1 MAIEIVLPRLGWT
14 MEEGTLVEWL
24 KQDGDP
30 VKAGEVLFTVESDKA
45 VNEVESFD
53 DGVLRIPPDSPL
65 PGATVP
71 VGTLLAYILQPGEAL
86 PAGRA
91 ASAPAPAAGAGTPA
105 VSVASAASRRGG
117 PPISPR
123 ARRLARQ
130 LGVDWSQLRGSG
142 LSGRIAERDIQ
153 AAAARVPKISPLARR
168 MAQEAGVDLGALAA
182 QKPGARLQRQDVE
195 AALAA
200 GPAPLA
206 DAEVPHSSL
215 RRIIAQRLGESSR
228 DTAAVTLFSEA
239 DATEL
244 VLLRERFKEA
254 LSPRQQRVPT
264 YNDLFL
270 KLTALALSEHPQL
283 NASWQEDAIQ
293 VHSRID
299 LGMAVDTEVGLL
311 VPVLRQ
317 ADRLSLQELAE
328 QSAAL
333 AEGARTRRLKLDQLQ
348 GATFTVT
355 NLGMYNIDAF
365 TPIIDLP
372 QCAILGLGRIALR
385 PAVYQGQVAPRHQV
399 VLSLTFDHRVVDGG
413 PAARFLDAVRQYTEQ
428 PHLWLA
434 R

>member
-1 MAIEIVLPRLGWT
+1 MAVEIVLPRLGWT

-30 VKAGEVLFTVESDKA
+30 VKAGEILFTVESDKA

-53 DGVLRIPPDSPL
+53 EGILRIPPDSPA
-65 PGATVP
+65 PGTTVP

-86 PAGRA
+86 PASRV
-91 ASAPAPAAGAGTPA
+91 ASAPA
-105 VSVASAASRRGG
+105 ASAAATPAAAPTTSRHSG
-117 PPISPR
+117 PAISPR
-123 ARRLARQ
+123 ARRLALQ

-142 LSGRIAERDIQ
+142 QSGRIAERDIQ
-153 AAAARVPKISPLARR
+153 AAARAPKISPLARR
-168 MAQEAGVDLGALAA
+168 MAQEAGVDLSALAA
-182 QKPGARLQRQDVE
+182 SKPGARLQRQDVE
-195 AALAA
+195 AALTTPPSATPAA
-200 GPAPLA
+200 GTTTPL
-206 DAEVPHSSL
+206 SSL
-215 RRIIAQRLGESSR
+215 RRIIAQRLSESSR
-228 DTAAVTLFSEA
+228 TTAPVTLFAEA

-244 VLLRERFKEA
+244 VELRQRFKEA
-254 LSPRQQRVPT
+254 LASRQQQVPT

-283 NASWQEDAIQ
+283 NASWQEDTIQ
-293 VHSRID
+293 THAQID
-299 LGMAVDTEVGLL
+299 IGMAVDTEAGLL

-317 ADRLSLQELAE
+317 VDRLSLQELSA

-333 AEGARTRRLKLDQLQ
+333 AEGARNRRLKPDQLQ

-385 PAVYQGQVAPRHQV
+385 PAVYQGQVVPRHQL
-399 VLSLTFDHRVVDGG
+399 VLSLSFDHRVVDGG
-413 PAARFLDAVRQYTEQ
+413 PAARFLDTVRQYVEQ

>member
-1 MAIEIVLPRLGWT
+1 MAVEIVLPRLGWT

-24 KQDGDP
+24 KKDGDQ
-30 VKAGEVLFTVESDKA
+30 VQAGEVIFTVESDKA

-53 DGVLRIPPDSPL
+53 AGVLRIPPDSPA

-71 VGTLLAYILQPGEAL
+71 VGTLLAYILLPGEAL
-86 PAGRA
+86 PAGRVASA
-91 ASAPAPAAGAGTPA
+91 AAPTAAAAPAPAP
-105 VSVASAASRRGG
+105 AASRRGG
-117 PPISPR
+117 PAISPR
-123 ARRLARQ
+123 ARRLALQ

-142 LSGRIAERDIQ
+142 QSGRIAERDIQ
-153 AAAARVPKISPLARR
+153 AAARAPRVSPVARR
-168 MAQEAGVDLGALAA
+168 MAQEAGVDLSALAA
-182 QKPGARLQRQDVE
+182 AKPGTRLQRQDVE
-195 AALAA
+195 AALVAPPTAGAA
-200 GPAPLA
+200 QPL
-206 DAEVPHSSL
+206 SSL
-215 RRIIAQRLGESSR
+215 RRIIAQRMGESSR
-228 DTAAVTLFSEA
+228 TTAAVTLFAEA

-244 VLLRERFKEA
+244 VELRQRFKEA
-254 LSPRQQRVPT
+254 LAARQQQVPS

-270 KLTALALSEHPQL
+270 KLTAVALSEHPQL
-283 NASWQEDAIQ
+283 NASWQGDTIQ
-293 VHSRID
+293 THTQID
-299 LGMAVDTEVGLL
+299 LGMAVDTEAGLL

-317 ADRLSLQELAE
+317 VDRLSLQELAA
-328 QSAAL
+328 QSEAL
-333 AEGARTRRLKLDQLQ
+333 AEGARTRRLKPDQLQ

-372 QCAILGLGRIALR
+372 QCAILGIGRIALR
-385 PAVYQGQVAPRHQV
+385 PAVHQGQVVPRHQV

>member
-1 MAIEIVLPRLGWT
+1 MAVEIVLPRLGWT

-30 VKAGEVLFTVESDKA
+30 VKPGEIIFTVESDKA
-45 VNEVESFD
+45 LNEIESFD
-53 DGVLRIPPDSPL
+53 EGVLRIPADSPP
-65 PGATVP
+65 PGTTVP
-71 VGTLLAYILQPGEAL
+71 VGTLLAYILAPGEAM
-86 PAGRA
+86 PTGRTTTAVATTA
-91 ASAPAPAAGAGTPA
+91 AAPTAAAAVA
-105 VSVASAASRRGG
+105 VSSRRSG

-123 ARRLARQ
+123 ARRLAKQ
-130 LGVDWSQLRGSG
+130 LGVDWSQLKGSG

-153 AAAARVPKISPLARR
+153 AAARAPRVSPVARR
-168 MAQEAGVDLGALAA
+168 LAQEAGVDLSTLAA
-182 QKPGARLQRQDVE
+182 QKPGARLSRQDVE

-200 GPAPLA
+200 PPAAGESAPL
-206 DAEVPHSSL
+206 SSL
-215 RRIIAQRLGESSR
+215 RRIIAQRMGQSSR
-228 DTAAVTLFSEA
+228 ETASVTLFTEA

-244 VLLRERFKEA
+244 VALRQRFKEA
-254 LSPRQQRVPT
+254 LGPRQQWVPT

-270 KLTALALSEHPQL
+270 KLTALSLAEHPAL
-283 NASWQEDAIQ
+283 NASWGEGAIQ
-293 VHSRID
+293 MHRQID
-299 LGMAVDTEVGLL
+299 LGVAVDTEAGLV

-317 ADRLSLQELAE
+317 VDRLSLQDLAE

-333 AEGARTRRLKLDQLQ
+333 AENARTRRLKPDQLQ

-385 PAVYQGQVAPRHQV
+385 PAVHQGQVVPRHQV
-399 VLSLTFDHRVVDGG
+399 VLSLSFDHRVVDGG
-413 PAARFLDAVRQYTEQ
+413 PAARFLDTVRQYTEQ
-428 PHLWLA
+428 PHLWLG

>member
-30 VKAGEVLFTVESDKA
+30 VKPGEIIFTVESDKA
-45 VNEVESFD
+45 VNEIESFD
-53 DGVLRIPPDSPL
+53 EGVLRIPADSPP
-65 PGATVP
+65 PGTKMP
-71 VGTLLAYILQPGEAL
+71 VGTLLAYILQPGEAM

-91 ASAPAPAAGAGTPA
+91 STAAANAIAVAAPAASTTAL
-105 VSVASAASRRGG
+105 SSRRSG
-117 PPISPR
+117 PAISPR

-130 LGVDWSQLRGSG
+130 LGVDWSSLKGSG
-142 LSGRIAERDIQ
+142 ASGRIAERDIQ
-153 AAAARVPKISPLARR
+153 AASRAPRVSPVARR
-168 MAQEAGVDLGALAA
+168 MAQEAGVDLSTLAA

-195 AALAA
+195 AALAPPVPAA
-200 GPAPLA
+200 GEAAPL
-206 DAEVPHSSL
+206 SSL
-215 RRIIAQRLGESSR
+215 RRIIAQRMGQSSR
-228 DTAAVTLFSEA
+228 ETAAVTLFAEA

-244 VLLRERFKEA
+244 VALRQRFKEA

-270 KLTALALSEHPQL
+270 KLTAIALAEHPAL

-293 VHSRID
+293 VHAQVDI
-299 LGMAVDTEVGLL
+299 GMAVDTEAGLL

-317 ADRLSLQELAE
+317 VDRLSLQELAA

-333 AEGARTRRLKLDQLQ
+333 AEGARTRRLKPDQLQ

-372 QCAILGLGRIALR
+372 QCAILGLGRIDLR
-385 PAVYQGQVAPRHQV
+385 PAVREGQVVPRHQV
-399 VLSLTFDHRVVDGG
+399 VLSLSFDHRVVDGG

>member
-1 MAIEIVLPRLGWT
+1 MAVEIVLPRLGWT

-24 KQDGDP
+24 KKDGDP
-30 VKAGEVLFTVESDKA
+30 VKPGEILFTVESDKA

-53 DGVLRIPPDSPL
+53 EGVLRIPPDSPA
-65 PGATVP
+65 PGTTVP
-71 VGTLLAYILQPGEAL
+71 VGTLLAYILAPGEAL

-91 ASAPAPAAGAGTPA
+91 ASAPAATATSSAPAATTAI
-105 VSVASAASRRGG
+105 ASRHSA

-130 LGVDWSQLRGSG
+130 LGVDWSQLQGSG
-142 LSGRIAERDIQ
+142 QSGRIAERDIQ
-153 AAAARVPKISPLARR
+153 AAARAPRVSPVARR
-168 MAQEAGVDLGALAA
+168 LAQEAGVDLGALAA

-195 AALAA
+195 AALSAQPAAPAA
-200 GPAPLA
+200 GTATPLS
-206 DAEVPHSSL
+206 PL
-215 RRIIAQRLGESSR
+215 RRLIAQRLGESSR
-228 DTAAVTLFSEA
+228 TTAAVTLFAEA
-239 DATEL
+239 DASEL
-244 VLLRERFKEA
+244 VALRQRFKEA
-254 LSPRQQRVPT
+254 LGPRQVRVPS

-270 KLTALALSEHPQL
+270 KLTALALSEHAQL
-283 NASWQEDAIQ
+283 NASWQGEAIQ
-293 VHSRID
+293 THPQID
-299 LGMAVDTEVGLL
+299 IGMAVDTEAGLM

-317 ADRLSLQELAE
+317 VDRLSLQDLAE

-333 AEGARTRRLKLDQLQ
+333 AEGARTRRLKADQLQ

-372 QCAILGLGRIALR
+372 QCAILGIGRIALR
-385 PAVYQGQVAPRHQV
+385 PAVYQGQVVPRHQV
-399 VLSLTFDHRVVDGG
+399 VLSLSFDHRVVDGG
-413 PAARFLDAVRQYTEQ
+413 PAARFLDALRQYTEN

>member
-1 MAIEIVLPRLGWT
+1 MAVEIVLPRLGWT

-24 KQDGDP
+24 KQDGDQ
-30 VKAGEVLFTVESDKA
+30 VKAGEILFTVESDKA

-53 DGVLRIPPDSPL
+53 EGILRIPPDSPA
-65 PGATVP
+65 PGTTVP
-71 VGTLLAYILQPGEAL
+71 VGTLLAYILSPGEAL

-91 ASAPAPAAGAGTPA
+91 ASAPTAAATTPTAA
-105 VSVASAASRRGG
+105 VATATTGRHSG
-117 PPISPR
+117 PRISPR
-123 ARRLARQ
+123 ARRLALQ

-142 LSGRIAERDIQ
+142 NSGRIAERDIQ
-153 AAAARVPKISPLARR
+153 AAARAPKISPLARR
-168 MAQEAGVDLGALAA
+168 MAQEAGVDLSALAA

-200 GPAPLA
+200 PPATGTATPF
-206 DAEVPHSSL
+206 SSL
-215 RRIIAQRLGESSR
+215 RRIIAQRLSESSR
-228 DTAAVTLFSEA
+228 TTASVTLFAET

-244 VLLRERFKEA
+244 VELRQRFKEA
-254 LSPRQQRVPT
+254 LASRQQQVPT

-283 NASWQEDAIQ
+283 NASWQGDTIQ
-293 VHSRID
+293 VHAQID
-299 LGMAVDTEVGLL
+299 LGMAVDTEAGLL

-317 ADRLSLQELAE
+317 VDHLSLQELAE

-333 AEGARTRRLKLDQLQ
+333 AEGARNRRLKPDQLQ

-372 QCAILGLGRIALR
+372 QCAILGIGRIALR
-385 PAVYQGQVAPRHQV
+385 PAVYQDQVVPRHQV
-399 VLSLTFDHRVVDGG
+399 VLSLSFDHRVVDGG
-413 PAARFLDAVRQYTEQ
+413 PAARFLDTVRQYVEQ